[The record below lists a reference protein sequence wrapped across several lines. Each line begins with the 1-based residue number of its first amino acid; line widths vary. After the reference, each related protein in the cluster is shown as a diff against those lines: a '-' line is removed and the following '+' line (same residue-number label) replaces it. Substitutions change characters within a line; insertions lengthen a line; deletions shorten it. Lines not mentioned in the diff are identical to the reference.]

1 MSFRNARSSDGK
13 AAGAAYNW
21 IGPNADPLSSGTEKR
36 HARRKCRPLWTR
48 LIKPGLARCFISL
61 DLAMR
66 SGRRVVVLYRTD
78 GSGKA
83 DLNPAKLMLGATSG
97 GAVKLTVGQG
107 PLVVAEGIETALS
120 LASGVLRDPATIWAA
135 LSTSGMRELNL
146 PAVPGHLIVA
156 SDGDSAGWEA
166 AQALATRASA
176 LGWQVSLLPAP
187 DDQDW
192 SDVLMMKGPVA

>member
-1 MSFRNARSSDGK
+1 
-13 AAGAAYNW
+13 
-21 IGPNADPLSSGTEKR
+21 
-36 HARRKCRPLWTR
+36 
-48 LIKPGLARCFISL
+48 
-61 DLAMR
+61 
-66 SGRRVVVLYRTD
+66 
-78 GSGKA
+78 
-83 DLNPAKLMLGATSG
+83 MLGATSG